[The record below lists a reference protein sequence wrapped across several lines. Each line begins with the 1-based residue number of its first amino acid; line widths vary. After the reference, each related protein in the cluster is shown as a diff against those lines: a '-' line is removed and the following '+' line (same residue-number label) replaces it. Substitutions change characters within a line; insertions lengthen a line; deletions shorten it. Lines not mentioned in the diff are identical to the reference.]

1 MANLNAYDVKQSGLG
16 SECIKSTILY
26 WAELY
31 DEAMDYVTI
40 FHYGDWIYSFETA
53 DYYWTPD
60 GYNWHHWTEQ
70 VEHYNYYDHY
80 GELVGDI
87 EIYPQTDQGHHY
99 FVFLWTCVN
108 GEICGY
114 YDSDWSGYY
123 MGGYLIK
130 YGTGPVGMPFSWM
143 HQAGLSSNG
152 YASPDSSDYCFISFE
167 NLSHWLSDPT
177 GYADYTCGNFTAKF
191 YEEALQDGNTIN
203 EALDL
208 AATYTFGSEKT
219 FEDTE
224 LYTGYNM
231 TNEQGTFWSK
241 MRVWGNGNNM
251 LPQD

>member
-1 MANLNAYDVKQSGLG
+1 
-16 SECIKSTILY
+16 
-26 WAELY
+26 
-31 DEAMDYVTI
+31 MDYVTL
-40 FHYGDWIYSFETA
+40 FHYGDWWATNETA

-60 GYNWHHWTEQ
+60 GYNWQHWTEQ
-70 VEHYNYYDHY
+70 VEHYNYYDNY

-143 HQAGLSSNG
+143 HQTGLSSNG
-152 YASPDSSDYCFISFE
+152 YASPDSSDYCFIGFE
-167 NLSHWLSDPT
+167 NVSRWLNDTT
-177 GYADYTCGNFTAKF
+177 GYGSYTYANFTKKF
-191 YEEALQDGNTIN
+191 YEEALQDDHTIKQ
-203 EALDL
+203 ALDH
-208 AATYTFGSEKT
+208 AAEYTFGQGKT
-219 FEDTE
+219 FADTE
-224 LYTGYNM
+224 LYTGYNVYLPDKPPY
-231 TNEQGTFWSK
+231 NFWSK
-241 MRVWGNGNNM
+241 MRVWGNGNNV